1 MPHSHFIYFVVPSEE
16 DKERMLLGVKNLD
29 RNLGPYPFQA
39 WSKWVSLSSR
49 LRSHHPLLD
58 GVISRVLQNLG
69 PYPLQ
74 AWSKWVTLS
83 SRLRSHHPL
92 FRWRNF

>member
-1 MPHSHFIYFVVPSEE
+1 MIMYNAALTLYFVVPSEE

-39 WSKWVSLSSR
+39 WSKWV
-49 LRSHHPLLD
+49 
-58 GVISRVLQNLG
+58 
-69 PYPLQ
+69 
-74 AWSKWVTLS
+74 TLS

>member
-58 GVISRVLQNLG
+58 GVISKSVAEPVDTG
-69 PYPLQ
+69 FF
-74 AWSKWVTLS
+74 
-83 SRLRSHHPL
+83 L
-92 FRWRNF
+92 FEVEAEF